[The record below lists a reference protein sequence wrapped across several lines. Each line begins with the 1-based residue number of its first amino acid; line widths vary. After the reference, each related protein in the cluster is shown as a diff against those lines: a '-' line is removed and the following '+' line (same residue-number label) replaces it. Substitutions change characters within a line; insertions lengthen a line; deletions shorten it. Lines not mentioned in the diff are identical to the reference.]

1 MKSKLLILA
10 LVVVLT
16 ACADG
21 CETVA
26 VAAETAPAVV
36 EPAPV
41 APVAPVV
48 EPTPVEPVGVI
59 YCPQNTN
66 GCAVSPTPVPVRG
79 F

>member
-10 LVVVLT
+10 LAAVLT

-26 VAAETAPAVV
+26 IAAETAPAVV
-36 EPAPV
+36 EP

-59 YCPQNTN
+59 YCPQTTN